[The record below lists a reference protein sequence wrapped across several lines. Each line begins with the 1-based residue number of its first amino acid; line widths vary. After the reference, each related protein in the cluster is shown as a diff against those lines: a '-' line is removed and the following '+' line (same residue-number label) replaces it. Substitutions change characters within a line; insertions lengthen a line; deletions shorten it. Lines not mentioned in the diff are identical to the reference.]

1 MKKFWKVFGK
11 IAGILTAVIGVLF
24 VVYFWNLDQ
33 KLLSWAYVQVN
44 RIFDRKKADIKLV
57 MLREA
62 AYELGGSAK
71 SAVSYSCFT
80 TDERLVGPDEVW
92 LYGPDLSEIRGD
104 CAFARIVLFSIQ
116 DVGEE
121 DEAYR
126 ALQDIEFVKYH
137 VFPKGYMI
145 RALSEDNRE
154 QVRVSRDAIRG
165 GISFRN
171 VGFDYIRK
179 FREKEN
185 VRGVRVI
192 FVTAPEADY
201 PGLRAQARKVT
212 DITRSLSTIL
222 DGIPTDCD
230 SCGLREICDEV
241 EGMRELHFQQ
251 AGKKSPSE

>member
-1 MKKFWKVFGK
+1 MELFNGCIHETEELLRSSSAKK
-11 IAGILTAVIGVLF
+11 
-24 VVYFWNLDQ
+24 
-33 KLLSWAYVQVN
+33 WAYDPTACWPETSRN
-44 RIFDRKKADIKLV
+44 ELI

-71 SAVSYSCFT
+71 SAVAFSCFT
-80 TDERLVGPDEVW
+80 TNERLVGPDEVW

-154 QVRVSRDAIRG
+154 QVRVSRAAIRD

-171 VGFDYIRK
+171 VGFDYIRR

-201 PGLRAQARKVT
+201 AALRANARKVS

-251 AGKKSPSE
+251 AGKQSPSEK

>member
-1 MKKFWKVFGK
+1 ME
-11 IAGILTAVIGVLF
+11 LF
-24 VVYFWNLDQ
+24 NGCIHETEELFRGSSV
-33 KLLSWAYVQVN
+33 KRWAYDPAACWTETARN
-44 RIFDRKKADIKLV
+44 ELV

-62 AYELGGSAK
+62 AYELGGSGK
-71 SAVSYSCFT
+71 SAVSFSCFT
-80 TDERLVGPDEVW
+80 TDEALVGPDEVW
-92 LYGPDLSEIRGD
+92 LYGPDLSAISGD
-104 CAFARIVLFSIQ
+104 CSFTRIVLFSIQ

-121 DEAYR
+121 DKAYR

-154 QVRVSRDAIRG
+154 QVRVSREAVRS

-192 FVTAPEADY
+192 FITDPAADY
-201 PGLRAQARKVT
+201 AALRTAARKVT

-251 AGKKSPSE
+251 AEKKSPPDK

>member
-1 MKKFWKVFGK
+1 MELFNGCIYETEELLRSSSAKK
-11 IAGILTAVIGVLF
+11 
-24 VVYFWNLDQ
+24 
-33 KLLSWAYVQVN
+33 WAYDPTACWPETSRN
-44 RIFDRKKADIKLV
+44 ELI

-71 SAVSYSCFT
+71 SAVAFSCFT
-80 TDERLVGPDEVW
+80 TNERLVGPDEVW

-154 QVRVSRDAIRG
+154 QVRVSRAAIRD

-171 VGFDYIRK
+171 VGFDYIRR

-185 VRGVRVI
+185 VRSVRVI

-201 PGLRAQARKVT
+201 AALRANARKVS

-251 AGKKSPSE
+251 AGSSLRRKNKKASTEEAPCVI

>member
-1 MKKFWKVFGK
+1 MYRSTGS
-11 IAGILTAVIGVLF
+11 LTARKRTSSSDGAFNGCIHETEA
-24 VVYFWNLDQ
+24 
-33 KLLSWAYVQVN
+33 LSGSSAKKWTYDPAACWAETSRN
-44 RIFDRKKADIKLV
+44 ELV

-154 QVRVSRDAIRG
+154 QVRVSRDAIRS

-171 VGFDYIRK
+171 VGFDYIRR
-179 FREKEN
+179 FREKKN

-201 PGLRAQARKVT
+201 PAFVHRRARSPTLPFSQHHSGRYTHRLRLVRTAR
-212 DITRSLSTIL
+212 D
-222 DGIPTDCD
+222 
-230 SCGLREICDEV
+230 LRR
-241 EGMRELHFQQ
+241 GRGY
-251 AGKKSPSE
+251 A

>member
-1 MKKFWKVFGK
+1 MELFNSCIHESEELLRSSSPKK
-11 IAGILTAVIGVLF
+11 
-24 VVYFWNLDQ
+24 
-33 KLLSWAYVQVN
+33 WAYDPSACWKET
-44 RIFDRKKADIKLV
+44 DRNELV

-62 AYELGGSAK
+62 AFELGGSAK
-71 SAVSYSCFT
+71 SAVSFSCFT
-80 TDERLVGPDEVW
+80 TDERLVGNDEVW
-92 LYGPDLSEIRGD
+92 LYGPDLSELKGD

-154 QVRVSRDAIRG
+154 QVRVSKDAVRA
-165 GISFRN
+165 GISFKN

-185 VRGVRVI
+185 VRSVRVI
-192 FVTAPEADY
+192 FVTEPRADY
-201 PGLRAQARKVT
+201 ASLRTLARKVN

-241 EGMRELHFQQ
+241 EGMRELHFQK
-251 AGKKSPSE
+251 AGKNAAEK

>member
-1 MKKFWKVFGK
+1 ME
-11 IAGILTAVIGVLF
+11 LF
-24 VVYFWNLDQ
+24 NSCIHESEE
-33 KLLSWAYVQVN
+33 LLRGSSPEKWAYDLSACWKET
-44 RIFDRKKADIKLV
+44 DRNELV

-62 AYELGGSAK
+62 AFELGGSAK

-80 TDERLVGPDEVW
+80 TDERLVGSDEVW
-92 LYGPDLSEIRGD
+92 LYGPDLSEIKGD

-154 QVRVSRDAIRG
+154 QVRVSKDAVRA
-165 GISFRN
+165 GISFKN

-185 VRGVRVI
+185 VRSVRVM
-192 FVTAPEADY
+192 FVTEPKADY
-201 PGLRAQARKVT
+201 ASLRTLARKVN

-241 EGMRELHFQQ
+241 EGMRELHFQK
-251 AGKKSPSE
+251 AGKNTAEK

>member
-1 MKKFWKVFGK
+1 ME
-11 IAGILTAVIGVLF
+11 LF
-24 VVYFWNLDQ
+24 NGCIHETEE
-33 KLLSWAYVQVN
+33 LLSGSSAKKWTYDPAACWAETSRN
-44 RIFDRKKADIKLV
+44 ELV

-62 AYELGGSAK
+62 AYELG
-71 SAVSYSCFT
+71 
-80 TDERLVGPDEVW
+80 VW

-251 AGKKSPSE
+251 AGKKAPSE

>member
-1 MKKFWKVFGK
+1 ME
-11 IAGILTAVIGVLF
+11 LF
-24 VVYFWNLDQ
+24 NGCIHETEE
-33 KLLSWAYVQVN
+33 LLSGSSAKKWTYDPAACWAETSRN
-44 RIFDRKKADIKLV
+44 ELV

-92 LYGPDLSEIRGD
+92 LYGPDLSEIR
-104 CAFARIVLFSIQ
+104 
-116 DVGEE
+116 
-121 DEAYR
+121 EAYR

-171 VGFDYIRK
+171 VGFNYIRK